1 MPSLLS
7 HNDSPDHEDSLSQD
21 GFIKDIAEVI
31 KNCTPPK
38 GIGINGYWGT
48 GKTSALIQLHKEL
61 TGLTPFDNEKIPEAS
76 EVIPVWFEAWRY
88 QHEPL
93 PIVALLNEIRAG
105 FGLWTK
111 VVEEAGKLGGV
122 TLLGVL
128 GAFDETIKAAS
139 GGVITP
145 KLGEISKIG
154 QQWESER
161 YKTQLPSQNIS
172 LLLESAIGEVVG
184 SKKKLVIFID
194 DLDRCTPST
203 ALKLLEGIKVY
214 LNLKNCVVVFGMD
227 QRQIERALIKALD
240 LESEN
245 GEHQA
250 REYLEKICQDIYHL
264 PLPSQQIKWE
274 YLESLLNKL
283 DLGEGSYCHH
293 LKSVL
298 TEYDCLPANPRKIK
312 ALANRFAVILRRN
325 IMTSDE
331 TKIVNTTIRRQYALL
346 VAMTIIYTFH
356 RQLNEQLEKNPD
368 YINTVIMYAQNSE
381 GVDGALLEPMSGIKP
396 SHNGDKLLPTNPS
409 DSNVF
414 RLHQLFNGLDT
425 ITTDEIKVFLGK

>member
-1 MPSLLS
+1 VE
-7 HNDSPDHEDSLSQD
+7 N
-21 GFIKDIAEVI
+21 
-31 KNCTPPK
+31 
-38 GIGINGYWGT
+38 IGRFSKLKIIG
-48 GKTSALIQLHKEL
+48 LDQRFHKEL
-61 TGLTPFDNEKIPEAS
+61 TGITPFDNKKLPRAS
-76 EVIPVWFEAWRY
+76 KVIPVWFEAWRY

-105 FGLWTK
+105 FGLWAK
-111 VVEEAGKLGGV
+111 VVEEAGKLGSV
-122 TLLGVL
+122 TFLGVL

-139 GGVITP
+139 GGVVAP

-161 YKTQLPSQNIS
+161 YKTPLPSQNIS
-172 LLLESAIGEVVG
+172 LLLESAIGKALG
-184 SKKKLVIFID
+184 NKKKLVIFID

-227 QRQIERALIKALD
+227 QRQIERALIKALE

-264 PLPSQQIKWE
+264 PLPNQQIKWE
-274 YLESLLNKL
+274 YLETLLNEL
-283 DLGEGSYCHH
+283 DLGEGSHCQY
-293 LKSVL
+293 LQAVL

-312 ALANRFAVILRRN
+312 ALANRFSVILRRD
-325 IMTSDE
+325 IMTDDV
-331 TKIVNTTIRRQYALL
+331 TVIVNTTIRRQYALL

-356 RQLNEQLEKNPD
+356 RQLNEQLEKNPK
-368 YINTVIMYAQNSE
+368 YINTVIMYAQNPE
-381 GVDGALLEPMSGIKP
+381 GVDENLLDPMSGIKP

-414 RLHQLFNGLDT
+414 RLHQLFNGLTT
-425 ITTDEIKVFLGK
+425 IATDEMKVFLGK

>member
-1 MPSLLS
+1 
-7 HNDSPDHEDSLSQD
+7 
-21 GFIKDIAEVI
+21 
-31 KNCTPPK
+31 
-38 GIGINGYWGT
+38 
-48 GKTSALIQLHKEL
+48 
-61 TGLTPFDNEKIPEAS
+61 
-76 EVIPVWFEAWRY
+76 
-88 QHEPL
+88 
-93 PIVALLNEIRAG
+93 
-105 FGLWTK
+105 
-111 VVEEAGKLGGV
+111 
-122 TLLGVL
+122 
-128 GAFDETIKAAS
+128 
-139 GGVITP
+139 
-145 KLGEISKIG
+145 LGEISKIG

-283 DLGEGSYCHH
+283 DLGEGSHCHH

-312 ALANRFAVILRRN
+312 ALANRFAVILRRD

-356 RQLNEQLEKNPD
+356 RQLNEQLEKNPK
-368 YINTVIMYAQNSE
+368 YINTVMIYAQNPE
-381 GVDGALLEPMSGIKP
+381 GVDEYLLDPMSGIKP

-414 RLHQLFNGLDT
+414 RLHQLFNGLNT
-425 ITTDEIKVFLGK
+425 IATDEIKFFLGK